1 MMSIKP
7 QRPAIPASVLIYGV
21 LGLVPFLAPPLL
33 DATIPAL
40 KPASGLVLAVY
51 GGLILSF
58 LGGARWGLAIRSSS
72 PNALTVSIAMVP
84 TLAAL
89 ALLVAIP
96 GHPAL
101 LFLGLAGALAV
112 HWLWDVGSDGLPPWY
127 PALRTMLTGGAV
139 AGLLLGAAV
148 LA

>member
-1 MMSIKP
+1 MSIKP

-21 LGLVPFLAPPLL
+21 LGLVPFLAPALL
-33 DATIPAL
+33 GLTIPAS

-58 LGGARWGLAIRSSS
+58 LGGARWGLAIRSPS

-89 ALLVAIP
+89 ALLVAMP
-96 GHPAL
+96 GHPGL
-101 LFLGLAGALAV
+101 RLVGLAGALAV
-112 HWLWDVGSDGLPPWY
+112 HWLWDWGSDGLPPWY
-127 PALRTMLTGGAV
+127 PALRTILTAGAV
-139 AGLLLGAAV
+139 AGLLLGAAI

>member
-1 MMSIKP
+1 MTNIPSH
-7 QRPAIPASVLIYGV
+7 RPAIPASVLIYGV
-21 LGLVPFLAPPLL
+21 LGLIPFLAPPLAAL
-33 DATIPAL
+33 TFPAL
-40 KPASGLVLAVY
+40 KPASSMVLAVY

-72 PNALTVSIAMVP
+72 PSGLTVSIAMVP

-89 ALLVAIP
+89 ALLVAMP
-96 GHPAL
+96 GHPGWRLA
-101 LFLGLAGALAV
+101 GLAGALAV
-112 HWLWDVGSDGLPPWY
+112 HWLWDLGSDGLPPWY

>member
-1 MMSIKP
+1 MMNIQP
-7 QRPAIPASVLIYGV
+7 QRPAIPASVLTYGV
-21 LGLVPFLAPPLL
+21 LGLIPFLAPPLAGL
-33 DATIPAL
+33 TFPGL

-58 LGGARWGLAIRSSS
+58 LGGARWGLAIRSPS
-72 PNALTVSIAMVP
+72 PNVLTVSVAMVP

-89 ALLVAIP
+89 ALLVAMP
-96 GHPAL
+96 GHPGL
-101 LFLGLAGALAV
+101 RLVGLAGALVV
-112 HWLWDVGSDGLPPWY
+112 HWLWDLGSDGLPPWY
-127 PALRTMLTGGAV
+127 PALRTMLTAGAV

>member
-1 MMSIKP
+1 MTNIPSH
-7 QRPAIPASVLIYGV
+7 RPAIPASVLIYGM
-21 LGLVPFLAPPLL
+21 LGLIPFLAPPLAAL
-33 DATIPAL
+33 TFPAL
-40 KPASGLVLAVY
+40 KPASGLVLAIY

-72 PNALTVSIAMVP
+72 PNVLTVSIAMVP

-89 ALLVAIP
+89 ALLVAMP

-101 LFLGLAGALAV
+101 LFPGLAGALAV
-112 HWLWDVGSDGLPPWY
+112 HWLWDLGSDGLPPWY
-127 PALRTMLTGGAV
+127 PALRTMLTAGAV